1 MRTGQELALI
11 TSIHDSIATWRKD
24 SKYLNYIITCPRD
37 MSTPSISTMCHVVTA
52 ESLMSF
58 KASSLLQVTAK
69 PSHATSK
76 LARGYKDFKMPRVRI
91 VDCLILARIISQ
103 NLVGKLSS
111 I

>member
-1 MRTGQELALI
+1 
-11 TSIHDSIATWRKD
+11 
-24 SKYLNYIITCPRD
+24 
-37 MSTPSISTMCHVVTA
+37 
-52 ESLMSF
+52 MSF